1 MSGWQS
7 ALDPQGP
14 QAAQLGALV
23 WLFASVAAAIWLAVM
38 LVLVAALWHRRRAVA
53 GERGPA
59 IAVGVA
65 TAATVLVI
73 LGLTV
78 ASYVTT
84 RRTSSDLADALVI
97 QLKGYQW
104 WWAATY
110 AATRPAEAFTTAN
123 ELHVP
128 VGRPVRIELE
138 AMDVIHSFWVPNLAG
153 KQDLIPGRSN
163 TLTFIAAAPG
173 RYRGQCAE
181 FCGLQHAHMALLVVA
196 ETPEE
201 FARWRTAQ
209 IVDAASPATPEQRAG
224 RAVFLAKACAACHT
238 VRGTSAAG
246 NLGPDLTHVGSR
258 LYLAAG
264 LLPTTRGSLAA
275 WVADPQTLKPGNN
288 MPLVPLDP
296 GELNALSAWLIGLR

>member
-1 MSGWQS
+1 MSDWQS
-7 ALDPQGP
+7 AIDPRGP

-38 LVLVAALWHRRRAVA
+38 LVLVAALWRRRRAVA

-138 AMDVIHSFWVPNLAG
+138 AMDVIHSFWVPNLGG
-153 KQDLIPGRSN
+153 KKDAVPGHTTALWIEAN
-163 TLTFIAAAPG
+163 QPG
-173 RYRGQCAE
+173 TYKGQCTE
-181 FCGLQHAHMALLVVA
+181 FCGDGHADMLITVVA
-196 ETPEE
+196 HDQNEYATWAAEAVRQADLLNDPK
-201 FARWRTAQ
+201 TA
-209 IVDAASPATPEQRAG
+209 AG
-224 RAVFLAKACAACHT
+224 RDAFL
-238 VRGTSAAG
+238 GG
-246 NLGPDLTHVGSR
+246 
-258 LYLAAG
+258 
-264 LLPTTRGSLAA
+264 
-275 WVADPQTLKPGNN
+275 
-288 MPLVPLDP
+288 
-296 GELNALSAWLIGLR
+296 